1 VAFTFT
7 RGLPCAENEVIMTP
21 LKIAVIGGGSSYTP
35 ELIEGVILRYEQ
47 LPVTELAL
55 VDVESGREKVEIIAA
70 LTRRMLKHKGLE
82 HVHVS
87 VHFTLD
93 AAIRGANFV
102 LTQLRVGQLAA
113 RAQDERLGLKYH
125 LLGQETTGVG
135 GFAKALRTIP
145 VILEVARKVEE
156 LAPDAFILN
165 FTNPAGIVTEA
176 VSRYSKA
183 KIIGLCNVPINMQHM
198 IGKMLNADEA
208 TLNLRF
214 AGLNHMVWIHKVMQD
229 RKDVTAEVIE
239 MLCDGNALSMNN
251 IKELP
256 WPADFL
262 RALKA
267 IPCPYHRYF
276 WLTPAM
282 LADEIEA
289 AKSKGTR
296 AEQVMKVEQELFALY
311 ADPNLDEK
319 PEQLSFRGGAYYSE
333 VAVELINAI
342 HNNLGKEMVV
352 NTRNNGAIHGLD
364 DDAVVE
370 TNSII
375 DAQGA
380 RPLTFGPLPPAMNGL
395 TQQVKA
401 FERLTI
407 EAAVHGCRDSALL
420 ALVTNP
426 LVGNVTDAQALLA
439 EVLTLNRQ
447 WLPQFN

>member
-1 VAFTFT
+1 MQA
-7 RGLPCAENEVIMTP
+7 

-35 ELIEGVILRYEQ
+35 ELIEGIIVRYEQ

-70 LTRRMLKHKGLE
+70 LARRMLKHKGLE
-82 HVHVS
+82 QVAVS

-93 AAIRGANFV
+93 EAIRGASFV

-113 RAQDERLGLKYH
+113 RAADERLGLKYH

-145 VILEVARKVEE
+145 VILEVARKVEQ
-156 LAPDAFILN
+156 LAPEAFILN

-176 VSRYSKA
+176 VSRYSTA

-198 IGKMLNADEA
+198 IVGMLGAQESEVK
-208 TLNLRF
+208 LRF
-214 AGLNHMVWIHKVMQD
+214 AGLNHMVWVHKVLQG
-229 RKDVTAEVIE
+229 REDVTGKVID

-256 WPADFL
+256 WPAEFL

-282 LADEIEA
+282 LAEEIAA
-289 AKSKGTR
+289 AKAKGTR

-311 ADPNLDEK
+311 ADPQLEEK
-319 PEQLSFRGGAYYSE
+319 PAQLSFRGGAYYSE

-342 HNNLGKEMVV
+342 HNNLGAEMVV

-380 RPLTFGPLPPAMNGL
+380 RPLAFGPLPPAMNGL

-407 EAAVHGCRDSALL
+407 EAAVHGCRESALL
-420 ALVTNP
+420 ALVANP
-426 LVGNVTDAQALLA
+426 LVGNVTDAQALLD
-439 EVLTLNRQ
+439 EVLTINRQ
-447 WLPQFN
+447 WLTQFN

>member
-1 VAFTFT
+1 
-7 RGLPCAENEVIMTP
+7 M
-21 LKIAVIGGGSSYTP
+21 P
-35 ELIEGVILRYEQ
+35 ELIEGIIIRYPQ
-47 LPVTELAL
+47 FPVTELAL
-55 VDVESGREKVEIIAA
+55 VDVDSGREKVGIIADLA
-70 LTRRMLKHKGLE
+70 RRMLKRKGLE
-82 HVHVS
+82 HVVVS

-93 AAIRGANFV
+93 DAIRGAKFV

-113 RAQDERLGLKYH
+113 RAADERLGLKYN

-145 VILEVARKVEE
+145 VIMEVARQVEQ

-176 VSRYSKA
+176 VSRYSRA

-198 IGKMLNADEA
+198 ITGMLGARPDEVK
-208 TLNLRF
+208 LQF
-214 AGLNHMVWIHKVMQD
+214 AGLNHMVWVHHVMQGSQ
-229 RKDVTAEVIE
+229 DVTRKVIE
-239 MLCDGNALSMNN
+239 MLCDGKTLTMNN

-256 WPADFL
+256 WPPAFL

-267 IPCPYHRYF
+267 IPCPYHRYY
-276 WLTPAM
+276 WQTPSM
-282 LADEIEA
+282 LAEEIEA
-289 AKSKGTR
+289 AQTKGTR

-311 ADPNLDEK
+311 ADPALDKK

-333 VAVELINAI
+333 VAVDLISAI
-342 HNNLGKEMVV
+342 HNNQGREMVV

-370 TNSII
+370 TNCII
-375 DAQGA
+375 DARGA
-380 RPLTFGPLPPAMNGL
+380 HPLTFGTLPPAMNGL

-401 FERLTI
+401 FEKLTI

-426 LVGNVTDAQALLA
+426 LVGNVADAGALLE

>member
-1 VAFTFT
+1 MQT
-7 RGLPCAENEVIMTP
+7 

-35 ELIEGVILRYEQ
+35 ELIEGIIVRYEQ

-55 VDVESGREKVEIIAA
+55 VDVESGREKVGIIAA
-70 LTRRMLKHKGLE
+70 LTQRMLKHKGLE
-82 HVHVS
+82 HVTVS

-93 AAIRGANFV
+93 EAIRGASFV

-113 RAQDERLGLKYH
+113 RAADERLGLKYH

-145 VILEVARKVEE
+145 VILEVARKVEA
-156 LAPDAFILN
+156 LAPEAFILN

-198 IGKMLNADEA
+198 IAGMLGAREEEEVK
-208 TLNLRF
+208 LRF
-214 AGLNHMVWIHKVMQD
+214 AGLNHMVWVHKVM
-229 RKDVTAEVIE
+229 RGGEDVTRKAID
-239 MLCDGNALSMNN
+239 MLCDGQALSMNN

-256 WPADFL
+256 WPAEFL
-262 RALKA
+262 RALNA

-282 LADEIEA
+282 LAEEIAA

-311 ADPNLDEK
+311 ADPALAEK
-319 PEQLSFRGGAYYSE
+319 PAQLSFRGGAYYSE
-333 VAVELINAI
+333 VAVELITAI

-380 RPLTFGPLPPAMNGL
+380 RPLTFGALPPAMNGL

-426 LVGNVTDAQALLA
+426 LVGNVTDAQALLD
-439 EVLTLNRQ
+439 EVLTINRQ
-447 WLPQFN
+447 WLTQFN

>member
-1 VAFTFT
+1 MQA
-7 RGLPCAENEVIMTP
+7 

-35 ELIEGVILRYEQ
+35 ELIEGIIVRYEQ

-82 HVHVS
+82 QVAVS

-93 AAIRGANFV
+93 EAIRGASCG

-113 RAQDERLGLKYH
+113 RAAEER
-125 LLGQETTGVG
+125 
-135 GFAKALRTIP
+135 
-145 VILEVARKVEE
+145 
-156 LAPDAFILN
+156 
-165 FTNPAGIVTEA
+165 
-176 VSRYSKA
+176 RYSKA

-198 IGKMLNADEA
+198 IVGMLGAQESEVK
-208 TLNLRF
+208 LRF
-214 AGLNHMVWIHKVMQD
+214 AGLNHMVWVHKVLQG
-229 RKDVTAEVIE
+229 REDVTGKVID
-239 MLCDGNALSMNN
+239 MLCDGKALSMNN

-256 WPADFL
+256 WPAEFL

-282 LADEIEA
+282 LAEEIAA
-289 AKSKGTR
+289 AKTKGTR

-311 ADPNLDEK
+311 ADPQLEEK

-342 HNNLGKEMVV
+342 YNNLGAEMVV

-380 RPLTFGPLPPAMNGL
+380 RPLAFGPLPPAMNGL

-407 EAAVHGCRDSALL
+407 EAAVHGCRESALL

-426 LVGNVTDAQALLA
+426 LVGNVTDAQALLD
-439 EVLTLNRQ
+439 EVLTINRQ
-447 WLPQFN
+447 WLTQFN

>member
-1 VAFTFT
+1 MRVTDFAFELPESLIAHYPMPERSSCRLLSLDGPTGALTHGTFT
-7 RGLPCAENEVIMTP
+7 DILDKLNPGDLLVFNNTRVIPARLFGRKASGGKIEV
-21 LKIAVIGGGSSYTP
+21 L
-35 ELIEGVILRYEQ
+35 
-47 LPVTELAL
+47 
-55 VDVESGREKVEIIAA
+55 
-70 LTRRMLKHKGLE
+70 
-82 HVHVS
+82 
-87 VHFTLD
+87 
-93 AAIRGANFV
+93 
-102 LTQLRVGQLAA
+102 
-113 RAQDERLGLKYH
+113 
-125 LLGQETTGVG
+125 
-135 GFAKALRTIP
+135 
-145 VILEVARKVEE
+145 
-156 LAPDAFILN
+156 
-165 FTNPAGIVTEA
+165 GIVTEA
-176 VSRYSKA
+176 VSRYSTA

-198 IGKMLNADEA
+198 IVGMLGAQESEVK
-208 TLNLRF
+208 LRF
-214 AGLNHMVWIHKVMQD
+214 AGLNHMVWVHKVLQG
-229 RKDVTAEVIE
+229 REDVTGKVID
-239 MLCDGNALSMNN
+239 MLCDGKALSMNN

-256 WPADFL
+256 WPAEFL

-282 LADEIEA
+282 LAEEIAA
-289 AKSKGTR
+289 AKTKGTR

-311 ADPNLDEK
+311 ADPQLEEK

-342 HNNLGKEMVV
+342 YNNLGAEMVV

-380 RPLTFGPLPPAMNGL
+380 RPLAFGPLPPAMNGL

-407 EAAVHGCRDSALL
+407 EAAVHGCRESALL

-426 LVGNVTDAQALLA
+426 LVGNVTDAQALLD
-439 EVLTLNRQ
+439 EVLTINRQ
-447 WLPQFN
+447 WLTQFN

>member
-1 VAFTFT
+1 MQA
-7 RGLPCAENEVIMTP
+7 

-35 ELIEGVILRYEQ
+35 ELIEGIIVRYEQ

-70 LTRRMLKHKGLE
+70 LTRRMLKHKGLDQ
-82 HVHVS
+82 VAVS

-93 AAIRGANFV
+93 EAIRGASFV

-113 RAQDERLGLKYH
+113 RAADERLGLKYH

-145 VILEVARKVEE
+145 VILEVARKVEQ
-156 LAPDAFILN
+156 LAPEAFILN

-176 VSRYSKA
+176 VSRYSTA

-198 IGKMLNADEA
+198 RRE
-208 TLNLRF
+208 
-214 AGLNHMVWIHKVMQD
+214 
-229 RKDVTAEVIE
+229 DVTGKVID
-239 MLCDGNALSMNN
+239 MLCDGKALSMNN

-256 WPADFL
+256 WPAEFL

-282 LADEIEA
+282 LAEEIAA
-289 AKSKGTR
+289 AKTKGTR

-311 ADPNLDEK
+311 ADPQLEEK

-342 HNNLGKEMVV
+342 HNNLGAEMVV

-380 RPLTFGPLPPAMNGL
+380 RPLAFGPLPPAMNGL

-407 EAAVHGCRDSALL
+407 EAAVHGCRESALL
-420 ALVTNP
+420 ALVANP
-426 LVGNVTDAQALLA
+426 LVGNVTDAQALLD
-439 EVLTLNRQ
+439 EVLTINRQ
-447 WLPQFN
+447 WLTQFN

>member
-1 VAFTFT
+1 MQA
-7 RGLPCAENEVIMTP
+7 

-35 ELIEGVILRYEQ
+35 ELIEGIIVRYEQ

-82 HVHVS
+82 QVAVS

-93 AAIRGANFV
+93 EAIRGASFV

-113 RAQDERLGLKYH
+113 RAADERLGLKYH

-145 VILEVARKVEE
+145 VILEVARKVEQ
-156 LAPDAFILN
+156 LAPEAFILN

-198 IGKMLNADEA
+198 IVGMLGAQESEVK
-208 TLNLRF
+208 LRF
-214 AGLNHMVWIHKVMQD
+214 AGLNHMVWVHKVLQG
-229 RKDVTAEVIE
+229 REDVTGKVID
-239 MLCDGNALSMNN
+239 MLCDGKALSMNN

-256 WPADFL
+256 WPAEFL

-282 LADEIEA
+282 LAEEIAA
-289 AKSKGTR
+289 AKTKGTR

-311 ADPNLDEK
+311 ADPQLEEK

-342 HNNLGKEMVV
+342 YNNLGAEMVV

-380 RPLTFGPLPPAMNGL
+380 RPLAFGPLPPAMNGL

-407 EAAVHGCRDSALL
+407 EAAVHGWRESALL

-426 LVGNVTDAQALLA
+426 LVGNVTDAQALLD
-439 EVLTLNRQ
+439 EVLTINRQ
-447 WLPQFN
+447 WLTQFN

>member
-1 VAFTFT
+1 
-7 RGLPCAENEVIMTP
+7 MHP

-35 ELIEGVILRYEQ
+35 ELIEGIIVRYDQ
-47 LPVTELAL
+47 LPVAELAL
-55 VDVESGREKVEIIAA
+55 VDVESGREKVNIIAA
-70 LTRRMLKHKGLE
+70 LTQRMLRRNGLE
-82 HVHVS
+82 HVKVS

-93 AAIRGANFV
+93 EAIKGASFV

-113 RAQDERLGLKYH
+113 RAQDERLGLKYN
-125 LLGQETTGVG
+125 LLGQEITGVG

-145 VILEVARKVEE
+145 VMMEVARKVEA

-176 VSRYSKA
+176 VSRYSRA
-183 KIIGLCNVPINMQHM
+183 RIIGLCNVPINMQYM
-198 IGKMLNADEA
+198 IANMLNADKE

-214 AGLNHMVWIHKVMQD
+214 AGLNHMVWVHKVMQGSQ
-229 RKDVTAEVIE
+229 DVTAKAID

-282 LADEIEA
+282 LEDEIA
-289 AKSKGTR
+289 AAESKGTR
-296 AEQVMKVEQELFALY
+296 AEQVMKVEQELFELY
-311 ADPNLDEK
+311 ADPNLDQK

-333 VAVELINAI
+333 VAVQLIDAI
-342 HNNLGKEMVV
+342 HNNLGSEMVV
-352 NTRNNGAIHGLD
+352 NTRNNGAIQGLD

-380 RPLTFGPLPPAMNGL
+380 RPLAFGPLPLAMHGL

-426 LVGNVTDAQALLA
+426 LVGNVTDARALLE

>member
-1 VAFTFT
+1 
-7 RGLPCAENEVIMTP
+7 
-21 LKIAVIGGGSSYTP
+21 
-35 ELIEGVILRYEQ
+35 
-47 LPVTELAL
+47 
-55 VDVESGREKVEIIAA
+55 
-70 LTRRMLKHKGLE
+70 
-82 HVHVS
+82 
-87 VHFTLD
+87 
-93 AAIRGANFV
+93 
-102 LTQLRVGQLAA
+102 
-113 RAQDERLGLKYH
+113 ERLGLKYH

-145 VILEVARKVEE
+145 VILEVARKVEQ
-156 LAPDAFILN
+156 LAPEAFILN

-198 IGKMLNADEA
+198 IVGMLGAQESEVK
-208 TLNLRF
+208 LRF
-214 AGLNHMVWIHKVMQD
+214 AGLNHMVWVHKVLQG
-229 RKDVTAEVIE
+229 REDVTGKVID
-239 MLCDGNALSMNN
+239 MLCDGKALSMNN

-256 WPADFL
+256 WPAEFL

-282 LADEIEA
+282 LAEEIAA
-289 AKSKGTR
+289 AKTKGTR

-311 ADPNLDEK
+311 ADPQLEEK

-342 HNNLGKEMVV
+342 YNNLGAEMVV

-380 RPLTFGPLPPAMNGL
+380 RPLAFGPLPPAMNGL

-407 EAAVHGCRDSALL
+407 EAAVHGCRESALL

-426 LVGNVTDAQALLA
+426 LVGNVTDAQALLD
-439 EVLTLNRQ
+439 EVLTINRQ
-447 WLPQFN
+447 WLTQFN